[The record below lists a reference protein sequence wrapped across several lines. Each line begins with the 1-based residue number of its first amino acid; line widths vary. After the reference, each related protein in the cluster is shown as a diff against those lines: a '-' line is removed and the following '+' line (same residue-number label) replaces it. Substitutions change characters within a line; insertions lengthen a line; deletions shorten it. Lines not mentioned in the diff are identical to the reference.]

1 MPQVDASDSLESV
14 RLPVGVELA
23 RTTPEFTASSVPAGL
38 LAAHQVAEGV
48 WGRLRVRAGTVVY
61 VVEDTGLRRTVDA
74 GDVQVI
80 GPGVRHHVEPDR
92 DACFVVEFHR

>member
-1 MPQVDASDSLESV
+1 MDASASLESV
-14 RLPVGVELA
+14 RLPAGVELA

-48 WGRLRVRAGTVVY
+48 WARLRARGGTVVY
-61 VVEDTGLRRTVDA
+61 VLEDTGLRRTVVA

-80 GPGVRHHVEPDR
+80 EPGVRHHVEPGA
-92 DACFVVEFHR
+92 DARFVVEFHR